1 MVSIIII
8 EKNGTIKSLSIKQ
21 YNENELYKKA
31 GFKVETNFKCH
42 ANWKLKKGNQPI
54 TVSVYAKA
62 VGRAGQENK
71 YDFPP
76 PIDST
81 LFYGNC
87 VLICTNTETGEICP
101 ITVEEWEGYYEQLF
115 GGFHDLGDTSDNS
128 ISEDSDSYTGQ
139 KTRSGY
145 LLDGFV
151 VDDEPI
157 AKSKLI
163 KVKKDCVVKSKS
175 SSSKQKSKQQAIDDD
190 FFFDNKEETYLDC
203 GSELKEEAYFE

>member
-8 EKNGTIKSLSIKQ
+8 EKNGTLKSLSIKQ
-21 YNENELYKKA
+21 YSENELYKKA

-42 ANWKLKKGNQPI
+42 ANWKLKKGSQNI

-76 PIDST
+76 PIDT
-81 LFYGNC
+81 ILFYGNC
-87 VLICTNTETGEICP
+87 VLICTNTDTGEICP
-101 ITVEEWEGYYEQLF
+101 ITVEEWETYYEQLF

-128 ISEDSDSYTGQ
+128 ISEDSDAYEGQ

-145 LLDGFV
+145 VLDGFV
-151 VDDEPI
+151 VEDEPV

-163 KVKKDCVVKSKS
+163 KVKKDCVKK
-175 SSSKQKSKQQAIDDD
+175 SSKQKSKQALEDD
-190 FFFDNKEETYLDC
+190 FFFDNKDKEETYLDC
-203 GSELKEEAYFE
+203 SSELKEEPYFE